1 MHLPYKYL
9 VGVGYRGPEIAGAEI
24 FISASGSA
32 CGCRSLGGLGGGDTE
47 TADKQL
53 YDSNRNNR
61 LPTSQSECFIVP
73 QAPLGPALAR
83 LLLGAT
89 GEDFAGSRT
98 LEVDVACES
107 RQAERQY
114 SSCVGFL

>member
-1 MHLPYKYL
+1 MHLPYKSL
-9 VGVGYRGPEIAGAEI
+9 VGVGYRGPEIVVAEI

-53 YDSNRNNR
+53 CDYRNNR

-73 QAPLGPALAR
+73 QAPRGPALAR

-114 SSCVGFL
+114 SSCMGFL